1 MLPMKKLMPWIIL
14 LLIVILS
21 IALLEFCYSFREGN
35 TGMSDTFYWGNQ
47 AASNDAGW
55 VGTRNASGAPLPNVQ
70 LDVKAH
76 RLWNNVYV
84 FPNSGKVVLLY
95 GSNTGGEVNGTAT
108 GKIEDMHIIKR
119 GFNTGNGDEIV
130 VTTTTGTPIDPTGE
144 YVPLYGNWYT
154 LPPTSADYLL
164 NTNTQVFYVQFNND
178 SYIHVLDLNSI
189 ANDQSPHH
197 GFYITEGVVSDRS
210 NYEKGYQNMKIADGD
225 EKPLPTSFQSK
236 LVTNETI
243 QNAITDTAANADP
256 ANNIPLVKID
266 SAYQIFP
273 NVYFNISNGDLYIKK
288 KSTMTKT
295 VDGVDEEVE
304 YFTLERYKRTGI
316 SIQEPSQGTLN
327 ANTDSFIVKDVDGGN
342 LVVYVSN
349 GINTIIMILHKESG
363 GHYTL
368 PRTRRFNRNGI
379 VTSETFEEEEE
390 EQSGHEHQEED
401 TPGEGSDG
409 VNDMAQMI
417 DISNNVSDY
426 YKWYWYWN
434 SSGSLPVHFSEDYM
448 LKTQMVPPVCPS
460 CPACP
465 KQGCCTNCG
474 GNGGAGAVDE
484 NGKSV
489 DKENKGTGRPLGDAY
504 SKTLDT
510 GSDLLKSGGSGAVGL
525 TKDTLGL
532 GKDAVTGAAG
542 MATDTVGGAVGLGKE
557 TVGGAV
563 GLGKET
569 VGGAVGLGKDAI
581 SGTADFIGGLGS
593 GPTNVSQGAQG
604 GMNTGGYGQTPLGQY
619 GQMGVPG
626 TGSVTAPTSD
636 PYTYNGQLQRRPPSN
651 FLPRTANFSAFAK

>member
-1 MLPMKKLMPWIIL
+1 MPWIIL

-84 FPNSGKVVLLY
+84 FPNSGKIVLLY

-108 GKIEDMHIIKR
+108 GKIEDMHVIKR
-119 GFNTGNGDEIV
+119 GFNTSNGDEIV

-154 LPPTSADYLL
+154 LPPTSADYLM

-189 ANDQSPHH
+189 TNDQSPHH
-197 GFYITEGVVSDRS
+197 GFYVTEGVVSDRS
-210 NYEKGYQNMKIADGD
+210 NYEKGYQNMKIADGE

-256 ANNIPLVKID
+256 TNNIPLVKID

-288 KSTMTKT
+288 KATMTKT
-295 VDGVDEEVE
+295 VDGVDEEVD

-368 PRTRRFNRNGI
+368 PRVRRFNRNGI
-379 VTSETFEEEEE
+379 VTSETFEEEEAGDAD
-390 EQSGHEHQEED
+390 SGHEHQED
-401 TPGEGSDG
+401 TPGQGSDG

-417 DISNNVSDY
+417 DISNNISDY

-489 DKENKGTGRPLGDAY
+489 DKERKNTDSTGRPLGDAY

-542 MATDTVGGAVGLGKE
+542 MATDTVTGAVGLGKE
-557 TVGGAV
+557 TVSGTV
-563 GLGKET
+563 GLGKDV
-569 VGGAVGLGKDAI
+569 VGGTIGLGKDAI
-581 SGTADFIGGLGS
+581 SGTADFISGLGS
-593 GPTNVSQGAQG
+593 GPTNVSQGSQG
-604 GMNTGGYGQTPLGQY
+604 GMNAGGYGQTPVSQY

-626 TGSVTAPTSD
+626 TGNVTAPTSD

-651 FLPRTANFSAFAK
+651 FLPRTADFSAFAK

>member
-1 MLPMKKLMPWIIL
+1 MLPMKKLMPWVLL
-14 LLIVILS
+14 LLIIILS
-21 IALLEFCYSFREGN
+21 IALLEICYSFREGN
-35 TGMSDTFYWGNQ
+35 AGSGSAPFYWGNQ

-55 VGTRNASGAPLPNVQ
+55 VGNTNASGAPLPNVQ

-76 RLWNNVYV
+76 KLWNNVYV
-84 FPNSGKVVLLY
+84 FPNSGKIVLLY
-95 GSNTGGEVNGTAT
+95 GSNTGGDGT
-108 GKIEDMHIIKR
+108 GKIEYMHIIKR
-119 GFNTGNGDEIV
+119 GFNTSNGDEIV

-154 LPPTSADYLL
+154 LPRPIDDYLS
-164 NTNTQVFYVQFNND
+164 NTNTQVFYVQNNVD
-178 SYIHVLDLNSI
+178 SYIHVLDLNS
-189 ANDQSPHH
+189 STPHY
-197 GFYITEGVVSDRS
+197 GFYVTEGVVSNRS
-210 NYEKGYQNMKIADGD
+210 NSEKGYQDMTVDA

-243 QNAITDTAANADP
+243 QNAITDTAANANT

-288 KSTMTKT
+288 KLTMTKT
-295 VDGVDEEVE
+295 VNGDTEDVD
-304 YFTLERYKRTGI
+304 YFTLDRYKRTGV

-349 GINTIIMILHKESG
+349 GINTIIMILHKESD

-379 VTSETFEEEEE
+379 VTSETSEYDESEE

-460 CPACP
+460 CPTCP

-484 NGKSV
+484 DGKSV
-489 DKENKGTGRPLGDAY
+489 DKNTDGAGRPLGDAY

-532 GKDAVTGAAG
+532 GKDAVTG
-542 MATDTVGGAVGLGKE
+542 TVGLGKDAV
-557 TVGGAV
+557 TGTV
-563 GLGKET
+563 GLGKD
-569 VGGAVGLGKDAI
+569 AVTGTIGLGKDAI

-593 GPTNVSQGAQG
+593 GPTNVNQGN
-604 GMNTGGYGQTPLGQY
+604 MNTTGYGQTSLNQY

-626 TGSVTAPTSD
+626 TGSVTAATSD

-651 FLPRTANFSAFAK
+651 FLPRTSDFSSFAK